1 MYTESMNTQ
10 ETSAHTEIEDKL
22 DANTKKLEE
31 IYASVE
37 KTRKYFLIILVI
49 NVLVFVVPLILA
61 IFVVPAFLESY
72 LGQLGSLG
80 F

>member
-22 DANTKKLEE
+22 DANAKKLEE